1 VIDSMANRLGQL
13 PGHCGIGGMCA
24 TRVSAIYEAAKS
36 CAYRI
41 ANPQDRVMRIVDF
54 HSHFF
59 ARPFFNA
66 LASQSPRT
74 GSTEEKLAALVE
86 QTGME
91 LPSPNI
97 AEHTARWLLELDRS
111 HVDHMVT
118 FASAP
123 EEIGAVTQATQL
135 AKGRMTA
142 IAVCNPLV
150 AGAAAKVDELL
161 TGSGYRGVL
170 LFPAMHHYS
179 PADPACTPLWEVL
192 ERHRAIA
199 YVHCG
204 MLVVKIRDL
213 LGLPRRYDLRG
224 ANPLHL
230 VPAAD
235 AHPGVTFCIPHFG
248 AGLFRE
254 TLMAGAQ
261 CENIVTDTSSSNA
274 WIRTQPSQPS
284 LQEVFARALDVFSPA
299 RIMFGTDSTTF
310 PAGWR
315 ADRLLEQRTILEGL
329 GVAADDQ
336 QRIFAGNADAALAGS
351 RATA

>member
-1 VIDSMANRLGQL
+1 
-13 PGHCGIGGMCA
+13 MC
-24 TRVSAIYEAAKS
+24 SAKPAKP
-36 CAYRI
+36 CAHRN
-41 ANPQDRVMRIVDF
+41 ANPQDRAMRIVDF

-59 ARPFFNA
+59 ARPFFDA
-66 LASQSPRT
+66 LAAQSPRI
-74 GSTEEKLAALVE
+74 GSAEEKLCALVE

-91 LPSPNI
+91 LPSPDI
-97 AEHTARWLLELDRS
+97 AEHTARWLAELDRS
-111 HVDHMVT
+111 QVDHLVT

-123 EEIGAVTQATQL
+123 EEVSAVAQATQL
-135 AKGRMTA
+135 ANGRLTA

-150 AGAAAKVDELL
+150 DGAAAKLDELL
-161 TGSGYRGVL
+161 SNNAYRGVL

-179 PADPACTPLWEVL
+179 PADPVCTPLWDVL

-235 AHPGVTFCIPHFG
+235 AYPGVTFCIPHFG

-274 WIRTQPSQPS
+274 WIRTQPSKPS
-284 LQEVFARALDVFSPA
+284 LQDVFARALDVFGPM

-315 ADRLLEQRTILEGL
+315 ADRLGEQRAILDAL
-329 GVAADDQ
+329 GVDAQDQ
-336 QRIFAGNADAALAGS
+336 QRIFAGNADAVLA
-351 RATA
+351 RAGL

>member
-1 VIDSMANRLGQL
+1 
-13 PGHCGIGGMCA
+13 
-24 TRVSAIYEAAKS
+24 
-36 CAYRI
+36 
-41 ANPQDRVMRIVDF
+41 MRIVDF

-59 ARPFFNA
+59 ARSFFEA

-74 GSTEEKLAALVE
+74 GTTKEKLAALVKL
-86 QTGME
+86 TGME
-91 LPSPNI
+91 LPSSNL
-97 AEHTARWLLELDRS
+97 AEHTARWLAELDRS

-123 EEIGAVTQATQL
+123 EEIGAVTQAMQL
-135 AKGRMTA
+135 ANGRMTA
-142 IAVCNPLV
+142 MAVCNPLA
-150 AGAAAKVDELL
+150 AGAAAKVDTLL
-161 TGSGYRGVL
+161 TNNGYRGVL

-179 PADPACTPLWEVL
+179 PSDPACTPLWEVL

-213 LGLPRRYDLRG
+213 LGLPRGYDLQH

-230 VPAAD
+230 IPAAD

-254 TLMAGAQ
+254 TLMAGSQ
-261 CENIVTDTSSSNA
+261 CQNIVTDTSSSNA

-284 LQEVFARALDVFSPA
+284 LQDVFARALDVFGPE

-315 ADRLLEQRTILEGL
+315 ADRLTEQRSILEAL
-329 GVAADDQ
+329 GVAANDQ
-336 QRIFAGNADAALAGS
+336 QQIFAGNADAALAG
-351 RATA
+351 A